1 MSSTPNQPDP
11 TDDAVLDEQLVA
23 YLDGELDEETSRR
36 IETQIASDPPLRERL
51 KRLGW
56 TWDLLGELERPD
68 ADRAFAKTTLE
79 MVALAAEDEVRLI
92 ESEEPRRRLK
102 RWTWAAAGLVAAGAI
117 GFACVALFHPDPNAQ
132 LLEDLPALENLDEY
146 RRVDDIEFLRE
157 LQKSGLFTE
166 DSSNEA

>member
-1 MSSTPNQPDP
+1 MSSTPDQHDP
-11 TDDAVLDEQLVA
+11 TDDAMLDEQLVA
-23 YLDGELDEETSRR
+23 YLDGELDEETGRQIATR
-36 IETQIASDPPLRERL
+36 IASDPQLRERL
-51 KRLGW
+51 KRLGR

-68 ADRAFAKTTLE
+68 AGNAFAQTTLE

-92 ESEEPRRRLK
+92 ESAEPRRRRK
-102 RWTWAAAGLVAAGAI
+102 RWVCAAAGLVAAGAI
-117 GFACVALFHPDPNAQ
+117 GFACVALFHPDPNQQ

-166 DSSNEA
+166 DSSDEA